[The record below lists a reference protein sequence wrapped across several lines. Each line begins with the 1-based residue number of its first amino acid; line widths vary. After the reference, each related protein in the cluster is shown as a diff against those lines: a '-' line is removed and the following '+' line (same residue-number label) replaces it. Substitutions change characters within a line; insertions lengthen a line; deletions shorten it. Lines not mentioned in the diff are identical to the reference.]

1 MNLYSQ
7 FLEGSKIP
15 QFQRCHASGGSYMVL
30 NYMSYMGIKMT
41 YMGLKVTYMAL
52 KQGIWD
58 LN

>member
-1 MNLYSQ
+1 
-7 FLEGSKIP
+7 
-15 QFQRCHASGGSYMVL
+15 MVL

-52 KQGIWD
+52 KQDIWK